1 MEETKKKSDQSST
14 HKIAENIPPIKSNF
28 AMSLSASLEIDTNK
42 VIAPDDAHNKIPI
55 LEIIPTPI
63 GYPQV

>member
-1 MEETKKKSDQSST
+1 MQSSPENAPPS
-14 HKIAENIPPIKSNF
+14 KINLDESLLMFPENVVNKQ
-28 AMSLSASLEIDTNK
+28 IDEA
-42 VIAPDDAHNKIPI
+42 APHNNIPI